1 MDGRHLHLGC
11 EGRKPRHPRELWAV
25 STGSRLL
32 SGATV
37 GAYCAQ
43 PNGRVSIVGRLGDRM
58 PDGGTMLAPLGIS
71 VTEAGEVYLAAQVFE
86 GGREFVALYLASPL

>member
-1 MDGRHLHLGC
+1 
-11 EGRKPRHPRELWAV
+11 
-25 STGSRLL
+25 
-32 SGATV
+32 
-37 GAYCAQ
+37 
-43 PNGRVSIVGRLGDRM
+43 VSIVGRLGDRM